1 MFAVMRSGGKQY
13 RVALGDVVLMEKLAG
28 EVGSE
33 VAFGD
38 ILLLRDGE
46 DIQVGAPLVEGAS
59 VKAEVLAQERG
70 PKVVSYKRRRR
81 KASSSS
87 TRGHRQEL
95 TRVRITAIG
104 DSTLPKP
111 AAAATAVSIGETKP
125 LTEAAQADDSASRSL
140 DESDSS
146 MAVSESNREESAAA
160 PQSEADEQASVE
172 AAGGDGAPSVG
183 DFDQTEAAGA
193 SVGEEGESA
202 NADANAEDG
211 GDDVGGSGGSKQE
224 E

>member
-38 ILLLRDGE
+38 ILLLRDG
-46 DIQVGAPLVEGAS
+46 DGIQVGAPLVEGAS
-59 VKAEVLAQERG
+59 VRAEVLAQERG

-104 DSTLPKP
+104 DAALPKLAP
-111 AAAATAVSIGETKP
+111 AAASQGESETRKGAV
-125 LTEAAQADDSASRSL
+125 QADGTGARSP
-140 DESDSS
+140 DESDSGLT
-146 MAVSESNREESAAA
+146 ASESGSEEAAAVPKSESA
-160 PQSEADEQASVE
+160 EK
-172 AAGGDGAPSVG
+172 
-183 DFDQTEAAGA
+183 TEAEMADSADAGDE
-193 SVGEEGESA
+193 SESERTESA
-202 NADANAEDG
+202 SADSDAD
-211 GDDVGGSGGSKQE
+211 GSGNRQE